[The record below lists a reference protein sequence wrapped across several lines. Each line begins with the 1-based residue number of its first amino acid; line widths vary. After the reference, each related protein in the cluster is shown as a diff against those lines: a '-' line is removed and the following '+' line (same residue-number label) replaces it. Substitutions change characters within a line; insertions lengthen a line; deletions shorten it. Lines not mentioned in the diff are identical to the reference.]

1 MRNYPLR
8 TDNPNALIKL
18 DDGYK
23 LANAAF
29 YDGYIV
35 GRLRNKKKKN
45 RCYYTKQKNQIH
57 V

>member
-18 DDGYK
+18 DDAYK

-35 GRLRNKKKKN
+35 GRLRNKKKN